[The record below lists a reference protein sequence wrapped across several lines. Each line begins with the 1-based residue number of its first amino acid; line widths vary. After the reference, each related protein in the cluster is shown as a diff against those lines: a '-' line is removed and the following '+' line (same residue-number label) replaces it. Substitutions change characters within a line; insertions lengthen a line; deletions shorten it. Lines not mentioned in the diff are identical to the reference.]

1 MSATPTDG
9 DILSGIR
16 EVALEHLGVDG
27 VLTADQPLVE
37 SMRLD
42 SVRMLTLVAELENR
56 FAVNLEE
63 GDESG
68 LVTIGDLVTLLQRRL
83 AG

>member
-1 MSATPTDG
+1 MSSSPTDG
-9 DILSGIR
+9 DILTGIH
-16 EVALEHLGVDG
+16 EVAREHLGFEG
-27 VLTADQPLVE
+27 ALTVDQPLVE

-63 GDESG
+63 GDELG
-68 LVTIGDLVTLLQRRL
+68 LVTLGDLVALLKLRL
-83 AG
+83 TS